1 MKELFELYLI
11 FVKIGSIAFGGG
23 YALLPILQEE
33 FVRKR
38 NWVSDEE
45 LMDYFAIGQCTPG
58 IISVNVATFI
68 GNKRKGV
75 IGGFVTT
82 FGFVTIPLLLIS
94 VIAMF
99 LTEFASYPIV
109 KNAFA
114 GIRVVVCILILTAIE
129 RLWPKSITSKVSFAL
144 FLIVFVLSTFTDVSP
159 ILLVVFSGVTGV
171 IISQMNGG
179 KAK

>member
-33 FVRKR
+33 FVKKR
-38 NWVSDEE
+38 NWVTDEE

-68 GNKRKGV
+68 GNKRKGI
-75 IGGFVTT
+75 IGGFITT
-82 FGFVTIPLLLIS
+82 FGFVTIPLILIS

-99 LTEFASYPIV
+99 LDEFASYPIV
-109 KNAFA
+109 KNAFV
-114 GIRVVVCILILTAIE
+114 GIRVVVCILILNAIE
-129 RLWPKSITSKVSFAL
+129 RLWPKSIATKTSLVL
-144 FLIVFVLSTFTDVSP
+144 FGIIFVLSTFTEVSP
-159 ILLVVFSGVTGV
+159 IILVVTSAIIG
-171 IISQMNGG
+171 IMISQLNGG
-179 KAK
+179 KVK

>member
-1 MKELFELYLI
+1 MKELLELYFI

-38 NWVSDEE
+38 DWLTDEE

-58 IISVNVATFI
+58 IISVNVSTFI
-68 GNKRKGV
+68 GNKRKGA

-94 VIAMF
+94 AIAMF
-99 LTEFASYPIV
+99 LTEFANIPIV

-129 RLWPKSITSKVSFAL
+129 RLWPKSITTKISFVL
-144 FLIVFVLSTFTDVSP
+144 FLIIFALSTFTDVSP
-159 ILLVVFSGVTGV
+159 IILVVSSGIIGV
-171 IISQMNGG
+171 LFSQMNGG
-179 KAK
+179 KK